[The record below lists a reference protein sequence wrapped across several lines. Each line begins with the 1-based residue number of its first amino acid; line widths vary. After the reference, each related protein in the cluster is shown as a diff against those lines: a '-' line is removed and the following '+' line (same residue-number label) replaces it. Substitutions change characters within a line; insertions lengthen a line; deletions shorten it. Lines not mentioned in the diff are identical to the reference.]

1 MNASARCISGAT
13 RSSPKRNR
21 WPPVSDCH
29 GRTSG
34 PSRKTH
40 LGCPLAPQ
48 HRASQPISIANSD
61 PSTSMVA
68 TGTVITAAPVVCA
81 AVAAN
86 ARSRPGRKVRP
97 QNDAAAPTEV
107 RIGDAEVHL
116 AHLVERWIGAR
127 PFAFRETG
135 PRAGPC
141 AAQRTWAPDAPERGC
156 RHRSEWARSP
166 SAPRS
171 EQREHSPHK
180 GKNSRV
186 ASSHRTRHSR
196 GKNTCRKI

>member
-1 MNASARCISGAT
+1 
-13 RSSPKRNR
+13 
-21 WPPVSDCH
+21 VSDCH

-40 LGCPLAPQ
+40 VGCPLAPQ

-97 QNDAAAPTEV
+97 QNDAAAP
-107 RIGDAEVHL
+107 
-116 AHLVERWIGAR
+116 
-127 PFAFRETG
+127 
-135 PRAGPC
+135 PR
-141 AAQRTWAPDAPERGC
+141 
-156 RHRSEWARSP
+156 
-166 SAPRS
+166 
-171 EQREHSPHK
+171 
-180 GKNSRV
+180 
-186 ASSHRTRHSR
+186 
-196 GKNTCRKI
+196 